1 MTQSNQHNIESNNE
15 ALKQVS
21 QIINKFTYG
30 QQQINEELH
39 SKLTVYESADILNVS
54 IPYVIN
60 LIESGKI
67 PSQGNGSQCR
77 IDLNDL
83 LVYKQESDAESRHAL
98 AELAREAQEL
108 DMGY

>member
-1 MTQSNQHNIESNNE
+1 MTQSNQHITEH
-15 ALKQVS
+15 K
-21 QIINKFTYG
+21 IISG
-30 QQQINEELH
+30 QQQMNGELH

-60 LIESGKI
+60 LIENVKI
-67 PSQGNGSQCR
+67 PSQREGTQYY

-83 LVYKQESDAESRHAL
+83 MAYKQESDAESRYAL
-98 AELAREAQEL
+98 TELAREAQEL

>member
-1 MTQSNQHNIESNNE
+1 MTPSNQHITGSKWI
-15 ALKQVS
+15 AD
-21 QIINKFTYG
+21 
-30 QQQINEELH
+30 QQQIDKELN

-67 PSQGNGSQCR
+67 PSQREGTQYH

>member
-1 MTQSNQHNIESNNE
+1 MTQSNQHITEH
-15 ALKQVS
+15 K
-21 QIINKFTYG
+21 IIPG
-30 QQQINEELH
+30 QQQIDEELH

-54 IPYVIN
+54 TPYVIN
-60 LIESGKI
+60 LVESGKI
-67 PSQGNGSQCR
+67 PSQLEGTKYY

-83 LVYKQESDAESRHAL
+83 LVYKQDSDAESRHAL